1 MLFHGLLLQVKTL
14 QDFAQAIQ
22 DPTGNGILFRVSW
35 NMVTREPGN
44 HAGGPPGSSTSM
56 NRPASRVIVGQNLMI
71 ENELVAV

>member
-1 MLFHGLLLQVKTL
+1 
-14 QDFAQAIQ
+14 
-22 DPTGNGILFRVSW
+22 
-35 NMVTREPGN
+35 MVTREPGN